1 MKRGVKVRYQ
11 KAGSTPSSRQK
22 RSQGLTEASQESRLT
37 PLARYVAENEDS
49 GIPVWVL
56 VEQFQELDCMH
67 LRTRISANS
76 PSAQFITCDDCG
88 KTTRVEK

>member
-1 MKRGVKVRYQ
+1 MRRNVKVRYQ

-22 RSQGLTEASQESRLT
+22 RSQSVLEASQESRLS
-37 PLARYVAENEDS
+37 PLARYIAENEES
-49 GIPVWVL
+49 GIPIPVL

-67 LRTRISANS
+67 VRTRISANS

-88 KTTRVEK
+88 KTTKVEK